1 MSNFIPLDKPVVVTE
16 QVWPDDTI
24 PVVTVFNWVYNH
36 KDFIRESIESILMQK
51 TIFPIEIIIHDD
63 ASNDG
68 TKEIIVEYQEKYP
81 QLFRN
86 ILHEENQWSQ
96 GKGLMAPLFEK
107 SRGKYFA
114 LSHGDDYWT
123 DPLKLQK
130 QVDFL
135 ERNLDYGLVY
145 TDVDRYFQNTGKI
158 EKSVFKNILGY
169 KENTFEDF
177 LINGWWLAPCTWM
190 IKRDTLFQLPSYPL
204 DFRVGDYPLLLSLSR
219 FSKVG
224 FISGITAVYR
234 VLQKSL
240 SRENSG
246 FRFEYYF
253 RKDIFDIQLY
263 FCKKVGVSSLVLE
276 NIYAKYYS
284 DVINNALLLQDKAV
298 YSKAYKYLEDRKIL
312 SIKSRLLLY
321 AAKWPVLLRILV
333 KIFRTG

>member
-1 MSNFIPLDKPVVVTE
+1 MKSETPLVSIWSIT
-16 QVWPDDTI
+16 
-24 PVVTVFNWVYNH
+24 YNH
-36 KDFIRESIESILMQK
+36 VKFIKDCLEGVLSQK
-51 TIFPIEIIIHDD
+51 TNFKYELIIGDD
-63 ASNDG
+63 ASTDG
-68 TKEIIVEYQEKYP
+68 TSEILREYAAKYPEIIKPIIHKSNVGVYK
-81 QLFRN
+81 N
-86 ILHEENQWSQ
+86 S
-96 GKGLMAPLFEK
+96 FETVLP
-107 SRGKYFA
+107 RLTGKYIA
-114 LSHGDDYWT
+114 ICEGDDYWT
-123 DPLKLQK
+123 DPYKLQK

-135 ERNLDYGLVY
+135 EANPVYGLVY

-190 IKRDTLFQLPSYPL
+190 IRRDTLFQLPSYPL

-224 FISGITAVYR
+224 FISEITAVYR

-253 RKDIFDIQLY
+253 RKDILDIQLY
-263 FCKKVGVSSLVLE
+263 FCKKYGVSSLVLE

-284 DVINNALLLQDKAV
+284 GVINNALLLQDKAV

-321 AAKWPVLLRILV
+321 AVKWPILLRILV